1 MKKFEH
7 LFSQDPIGA
16 FEKIEQDYV
25 RYFEAAYKIDKDAY
39 KVGDKSLDELRIDEL
54 KANNNMSKEPYIE
67 ILPEYSQVNFS
78 KETLIK
84 RFADDFESEENSRA
98 FFEKFIDKGL
108 MRDLMKKYIPYG
120 HQIGMLEKAFAGRN
134 DNGTCLKYKNTVI
147 TSGTGSGKTESFLL
161 PLLADIFKEAKSESW
176 SKAADHEDWFKGVEE
191 TERTKTHIR
200 YIPKQREGDNRP
212 TGIRA
217 LVLYPMNALV
227 DDQMSRLREALDSNN
242 VRQFFDEELGGNRFY
257 FGGYNGATIAKK
269 NYRLLEQWAAKE
281 KKQRKF
287 NEIKEDIAKRLQE
300 MHKDYN
306 QILGLYETGQTKE
319 DALYIVPRIGG
330 DSRHTSE
337 MVTRWDMQ
345 EWAPDIMI
353 TNTSMLSI
361 MLMRK
366 AEASIFEQTRAW
378 LAAEDLPEEQREEA
392 KKNRIFHIVVDEL
405 HLYRGTA
412 GSEVA
417 CLLRMLYNA
426 IGLTP
431 VIDEKNE
438 NGVMTGNKIPNP
450 QIKILA
456 SSASLGDEDQT
467 QDFMEQFFGVYS
479 TIESERVFNV
489 QAGSDYIDT
498 LKNENLPIDYTK
510 FAFFTHDDFVAL
522 DKEIKKDEQERIL
535 QVFKERLNKVNEF
548 VSVNF
553 ECSNVQEFVTK
564 YQQKI
569 FWDFYKVMPENNDG
583 DPKKGKKPSI
593 RPISMSNLCKKLFD
607 DNEKALRGF
616 LIFRGFIDDIPE
628 LKNNHKLP
636 RFRFHKFFKYIEGL
650 WGELNP
656 NVSGGSPV
664 AHLSYTAKELGP
676 NNRKVLELLRCE
688 NCGQLFIGGNRRIDP
703 RKNIND
709 GRISL
714 TLNYPNLDQIPNFN
728 PTPMVQNKNY
738 RDYAIFW
745 PQDLN
750 TEVKLEDGNVNQG
763 AEDHVVEIGTGKWN
777 YEFGQARWAP
787 GYLDSVTGEFISL
800 DRSIDSSTHSLRESI
815 KRDGIPGFMYRV
827 VNQNT
832 DNEIDDLRA
841 SKIYAAPC
849 TCPHCQQ
856 NYTLR
861 KYTNSPIRS
870 FRTGID
876 RSNQILSKELL
887 YQLDEKSAKL
897 IGFSDSR
904 EDAAKQALGIEKEQY
919 RDMVRMLFVDC
930 VNEIGINDI
939 VIFIKQGLSECK
951 KRSEIRKEV
960 IKKWRRPDIEE
971 VINAI
976 FDAIDDND
984 DTELERFSQNN
995 IPLSNLI
1002 GNGFDGTLVRKLL
1015 EYGINPAGELYKF
1028 QWYQERNNNSRLYH
1042 WSEAYDFKEFK
1053 LRDDVDFENNNYRN
1067 EIRNQLENAVFANS
1081 FGKYMGVSV
1090 LDAGIGYICGPQS
1103 DSIITSDEY
1112 NALRGMLPQTIEVY
1126 DFVDAFIRVMGDN
1139 YLYPSNDE
1147 NIMSATY
1154 NQLKGAVKRPIRK
1167 FCNKYYGLDE
1177 TILGDALTNYLKRY
1191 CTDRDLLSLNLSKLS
1206 FTKMIKDKYIICRK
1220 CGRVHP
1226 NMGFGFCTNTSCME
1240 LLDPN
1245 NTVNTEDLHDHYI
1258 SFDILNEKKEPR
1270 RLHTEELSGQTDD
1283 IQSRLREF
1291 KDLILIDNNDPTKLG
1306 KEMTMPIDMVCVTTT
1321 MEVGVDIGSLQ
1332 AIFQGNMPPT
1342 RYNYQQRVGRGGRR
1356 GQAYSTAFTFCRGRS
1371 HDVYY
1376 YDKATDEMVGG
1387 IPATPTL
1394 SLAPYNEKDG
1404 SVKMKIAIMKR
1415 VVVKEILKQA
1425 YADLPYKYELQD
1437 TAGEFGTIGEWK
1449 NPNDQGNTTKDILKS
1464 WLAEPK
1470 NKQVVEYVIHRYFD
1484 QFNNNGQI
1492 DSDILEITRWITND
1506 LEQQI
1511 ANVVEKTLAEGKGL
1525 AQYLTETGFLPRYG
1539 MPSDSRNF
1547 YHGFDSVYKTVKSV
1561 DRSSEMAITEFAPG
1575 AEKTKD
1581 KGKYRIEGLTI
1592 PIKEETNDRGQLSFY
1607 DPQGDALADRYI
1619 ISFEKNIGEHDNNI
1633 KDISEAPANTPVDNV
1648 ELNDS
1653 QRLIVIPQA
1662 YRSIE
1667 IKNNSGTPIENNDKG
1682 SSFTQ
1687 SIIYAR
1693 DNFKMS
1699 DDPNQKSNKRTIQN
1713 VDISMYEL
1721 GLNEDP
1727 TVWHVNNNN
1736 GKFYKGTYH
1745 VNVGVPFGGSSN
1757 FMFYTKENVNG
1768 KEEIRPIND
1777 GKEIALGAKKITEM
1791 VKIELKGYPD
1801 TLNLSLETG
1810 NRSAIRAAFYSAAF
1824 LLQRALA
1831 DKLDVQPDEIEI
1843 CEKID
1848 EQHKYPSIYLSD
1860 ALPNG
1865 AGIVSY
1871 LFQEGKLE
1879 ELIRSII
1886 NFDTFDPFKTSKDE
1900 SFMHSLI
1907 LHRDECLTA
1916 CQKCLMTYS
1925 NRGFHH
1931 ILDWRLGV
1939 GLLRLM
1945 LDNTYDFGFETEKR
1959 CNYEELKDWDKII
1972 SACAKKLNLRIDNFS
1987 QNYWIKDG
1995 DCTIIYHPL
2004 WKREKVYET
2013 ISEHYTSLKMFN
2025 TFKLLRSE
2033 LSEDRDNNAPQNHS
2047 GANKLINRIR
2057 RNNKSTSNN
2066 NQPTNTEVDDDDD
2079 EL

>member
-39 KVGDKSLDELRIDEL
+39 KIGNRSLDEERVKLLSKDS
-54 KANNNMSKEPYIE
+54 NMSKEPYIE
-67 ILPEYSQVNFS
+67 ILPEYAPASSLSNMKDLVAHFAGPFGNTELSQ
-78 KETLIK
+78 T
-84 RFADDFESEENSRA
+84 
-98 FFEKFIDKGL
+98 FFEDFIAKGL
-108 MRDLMKKYIPYG
+108 MCGLMEKYIPYG
-120 HQIGMLEKAFAGRN
+120 HQIGMLEKAFAGID
-134 DNGTCLKYKNTVI
+134 DNGRPLKYRNTVI

-161 PLLADIFKEAKSESW
+161 PLLADIYKEAQNW
-176 SKAADHEDWFKGVEE
+176 NTAADHTDWYIGELDGRSSK
-191 TERTKTHIR
+191 RR
-200 YIPKQREGDNRP
+200 YTPKQRINDSRP
-212 TGIRA
+212 AAIRA
-217 LVLYPMNALV
+217 IVLYPMNALV
-227 DDQMSRLREALDSNN
+227 EDQMARLREALDS
-242 VRQFFDEELGGNRFY
+242 DEIRNYMQEQLKGNRIY
-257 FGGYNGATIAKK
+257 FGSYNGSTIAPK
-269 NYRLLEQWAAKE
+269 NYDLLSDPSVKTATRNKKREEVAKQLKDIHDHFE
-281 KKQRKF
+281 FIETYVKKTP
-287 NEIKEDIAKRLQE
+287 NKR
-300 MHKDYN
+300 
-306 QILGLYETGQTKE
+306 
-319 DALYIVPRIGG
+319 DALYISPRLGG
-330 DSRHTSE
+330 SKTTSE
-337 MVTRWDMQ
+337 MITRWDMQ
-345 EWAPDIMI
+345 YWAPDIMI

-366 AEASIFEQTRAW
+366 AERQMFEDTRKW
-378 LAAEDLPEEQREEA
+378 LAAEDLPEELREEA

-426 IGLTP
+426 IGLSP

-438 NGVMTGNKIPNP
+438 NGVMTGNQIPNP

-456 SSASLGDEDQT
+456 SSASLGDENQT

-489 QAGSDYIDT
+489 QSGSDYIDT
-498 LKNENLPIDYTK
+498 LKNEDLPIDYSK

-548 VSVNF
+548 VSANF
-553 ECSNVQEFVTK
+553 ECSNVQEFVAK

-583 DPKKGKKPSI
+583 DPKRGKKPSI

-616 LIFRGFIDDIPE
+616 LIFRGFIDEIPE

-656 NVSGGSPV
+656 NVSGESPI
-664 AHLSYTAKELGP
+664 AHLSYTAKEVGP

-688 NCGQLFIGGNRRIDP
+688 NCGQLFIGGNRKKD
-703 RKNIND
+703 INN
-709 GRISL
+709 GNISL

-745 PQDLN
+745 PHDIN
-750 TEVKLEDGNVNQG
+750 KEVRLEEGHVNQG
-763 AEDHVVEIGTGKWN
+763 AEDHVVEIGTSNTN
-777 YEFGQARWAP
+777 YGSGQAKWFP
-787 GYLDSVTGEFISL
+787 GYLDSVTGDFISL
-800 DRSIDSSTHSLRESI
+800 DRSTDSRTQSLRESI
-815 KRDGIPGFMYRV
+815 KRDGIPGFIYRV

-919 RDMVRMLFVDC
+919 RDMVRMLFVECID
-930 VNEIGINDI
+930 EIGLDI
-939 VIFIKQGLSECK
+939 EK
-951 KRSEIRKEV
+951 
-960 IKKWRRPDIEE
+960 IKKYVETEKEKCHGDFAKMIEIPSSVQQKFPDYDK
-971 VINAI
+971 AI
-976 FDAIDDND
+976 QLATDILAGKEISSYK
-984 DTELERFSQNN
+984 TST
-995 IPLSNLI
+995 IPLSNI
-1002 GNGFDGTLVRKLL
+1002 VGDNINGKLSKKLL
-1015 EYGINPAGELYKF
+1015 MKGINPAGEAYKY
-1028 QWYQERNNNSRLYH
+1028 QWYEKDNAEGLFH
-1042 WSEAYDFKEFK
+1042 WSTAYDFAQYRLVRNPHFK
-1053 LRDDVDFENNNYRN
+1053 DQSYNVQ
-1067 EIRNQLENAVFANS
+1067 IRKQLENAVFANS

-1090 LDAGIGYICGPQS
+1090 LDAGIGYICSPQS
-1103 DSIITSDEY
+1103 DHIKTSREYTRLRSI
-1112 NALRGMLPQTIEVY
+1112 LPQNIDVY
-1126 DFVDAFIRVMGDN
+1126 EFVDAFIRVMGDN
-1139 YLYPSNDE
+1139 FLYPNNEGGNVAMEYS
-1147 NIMSATY
+1147 S
-1154 NQLKGAVKRPIRK
+1154 LKNAVRKPIRK
-1167 FCNKYYGLDE
+1167 ICNKYGCDE
-1177 TILGDALTNYLKRY
+1177 TLLGNALVEYLKIN
-1191 CTDRDLLSLNLSKLS
+1191 CTALEVLSLELDKLS
-1206 FTKMIKDKYIICRK
+1206 FTKMTKDKYIICPK

-1240 LLDPN
+1240 TFDPN
-1245 NTVNTEDLHDHYI
+1245 ITVKTEDLHDHYI
-1258 SFDILNEKKEPR
+1258 SFDILKERKEPR

-1291 KDLILIDNNDPTKLG
+1291 KDLILIDDNDPTKLG

-1387 IPATPTL
+1387 IPATPIL
-1394 SLAPYNEKDG
+1394 SLAPYKEKDG

-1415 VVVKEILKQA
+1415 VVVKEILKLA

-1437 TAGEFGTIGEWK
+1437 TAGEFGTVGEWK
-1449 NPNDQGNTTKDILKS
+1449 TTNDQGKTTKDILKE
-1464 WLAEPK
+1464 WLEKPV
-1470 NKQVVEYVIHRYFD
+1470 NIQVVEDVIHRYFD
-1484 QFNNNGQI
+1484 QFNNDGQI

-1506 LEQQI
+1506 LIGQI
-1511 ANVVEKTLAEGKGL
+1511 ANVVKKTSAEGKGL

-1547 YHGFDSVYKTVKSV
+1547 YHGFDSIYKTVKSV

-1592 PIKEETNDRGQLSFY
+1592 PIKEETNDREQLCFY

-1619 ISFEKNIGEHDNNI
+1619 ISYEKKVGEHDNNI
-1633 KDISEAPANTPVDNV
+1633 KDISEAPANIVVDNI
-1648 ELNDS
+1648 ELKDS

-1667 IKNNSGTPIENNDKG
+1667 IKNNTGTPIENNDKG

-1687 SIIYAR
+1687 SVIFAR
-1693 DNFKMS
+1693 DNYKMS

-1713 VDISMYEL
+1713 LDISMYEL

-1727 TVWHVNNNN
+1727 TVWHVNSNN
-1736 GKFYKGTYH
+1736 GKFYKGKYH

-1757 FMFYTKENVNG
+1757 YMFYTKENVNG

-1777 GKEIALGAKKITEM
+1777 GIEIALGAKKITEM
-1791 VKIELKGYPD
+1791 VKIELKEYPD

-1810 NRSAIRAAFYSAAF
+1810 NRSAIRSAFYSAAF

-1848 EQHKYPSIYLSD
+1848 EQHEYPSIYLSD

-1972 SACAKKLNLRIDNFS
+1972 SACAKKLNLRIDNFA